1 MKDES
6 KIFTTSQDL
15 KQNNDIMIISL
26 PVLIPEIGNNLRAKD
41 LDIFKVAF
49 SPESNDKVICS
60 RFDKAL

>member
-1 MKDES
+1 MKAR
-6 KIFTTSQDL
+6 IFTNSQDL
-15 KQNNDIMIISL
+15 KQNNDIITISL
-26 PVLIPEIGNNLRAKD
+26 PLLILEIGNNLRAKD